1 MGSVKL
7 SDTSKTRCQRE
18 AAVITGASQGL
29 GRAFAEACARRGID
43 LVLVA
48 LPDSG
53 LDRVARGLELL
64 YDVRVASV
72 GMDLTGAESVETLV
86 ERIGETGLRVSML
99 INNAGVGYNARFEDS
114 DIEENESCVLLN
126 NLALVK
132 LTRLLL
138 PELQRRER
146 AFVLNVASLAAF
158 FPMPYMPVYGSSKA
172 FILNF
177 SLALRAELRGTPVS
191 VTALCPNGIRTN
203 GEARAKIEAHGLIGR
218 WVSMDAEDVA
228 RTALDGMLAG
238 RAVIIPGFINRV
250 LAGVG
255 RHAPAFIVCPVV
267 SSFYGKTSEGRADVP
282 ARLPKELWSW
292 I

>member
-1 MGSVKL
+1 MFSL
-7 SDTSKTRCQRE
+7 RTSESTTAKPQSHV
-18 AAVITGASQGL
+18 ALITGASQGL
-29 GRAFAEACARRGID
+29 GRAFAEACARRSID

-64 YDVRVASV
+64 YDVRTESV
-72 GMDLTGAESVETLV
+72 PMDLTRADSAETLV
-86 ERIGETGLRVSML
+86 ERVRETGLPVSML
-99 INNAGVGYNARFEDS
+99 INNAGVGYNARFEES
-114 DIEENESCVLLN
+114 TLGENESCVLLN

-146 AFVLNVASLAAF
+146 AFVLNVSSLAAF

-177 SLALRAELRGTPVS
+177 SLALRAEMRGTPVS

-203 GEARAKIEAHGLIGR
+203 GEAKDKIEAHGIIGR
-218 WVSMDAEDVA
+218 WVSMDPEDVA
-228 RTALDGMLAG
+228 RTALDGMFAR
-238 RAVIIPGFINRV
+238 RAVIIPGFINQV
-250 LAGVG
+250 LAAVG
-255 RHAPAFIVCPVV
+255 RHAPASVVCPVV
-267 SSFYGKTSEGRADVP
+267 SAFYGKTSKGGADQPV
-282 ARLPKELWSW
+282 RLPKESWSW